1 MLQSFGFILK
11 FIFCSISGQS
21 IVLLSN
27 SYKHFNLIYVNRCSV
42 VCILKKKRIGDVYM
56 IIFLSHLH
64 FLHDLDNQEI
74 RKSIKLLQDIYT
86 NAVEFNDIL
95 NEF

>member
-1 MLQSFGFILK
+1 
-11 FIFCSISGQS
+11 
-21 IVLLSN
+21 
-27 SYKHFNLIYVNRCSV
+27 
-42 VCILKKKRIGDVYM
+42 M

-64 FLHDLDNQEI
+64 FLHDLDDQEI

-95 NEF
+95 NEFWRLKAHIDESSIGEKHNLVGLRTLEKDLTNIETETWK